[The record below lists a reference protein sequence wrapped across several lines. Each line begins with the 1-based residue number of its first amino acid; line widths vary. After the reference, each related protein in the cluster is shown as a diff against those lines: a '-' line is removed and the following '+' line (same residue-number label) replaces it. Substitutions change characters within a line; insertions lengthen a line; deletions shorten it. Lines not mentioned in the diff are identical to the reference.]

1 MADSLETLFKNLG
14 PNTAAMWAGERE
26 ALNNYASE
34 ASTAHQQ
41 QQIQD
46 LLQKHAQNELMNP
59 LEVQNKQLTN
69 RGLEAEL
76 PGKTADSRRK
86 GMEADTYGATQA
98 SSIAK
103 TNSTNEYDVLNNKV
117 KQTDALVDILGKGAQ
132 ALTKL
137 PPAARHAAAYKQI
150 FDMGGQPA
158 LDEWQGKL
166 ENISGDK
173 LPGAIDAMA
182 QHQAM
187 SSQGMRQELEKL
199 RVQTASHEKIAAGN
213 NATQLQV
220 AQLKKKEQASIES
233 QILKQLTTGT
243 DASKL
248 ATAEAVV
255 ATKVNPQTG
264 EEYSPYVLA
273 HAKHVAESL
282 KGTMNAANAVKSQG
296 LTPLKDESGAINIE
310 NKAAQVP
317 SVGSKSGS
325 KELTIAEKRA
335 ALAGK

>member
-1 MADSLETLFKNLG
+1 MADSLETMFQN
-14 PNTAAMWAGERE
+14 PVTALWAGQREGMDNLNARAKLAMEQEKIRE
-26 ALNNYASE
+26 A
-34 ASTAHQQ
+34 QQ
-41 QQIQD
+41 LYDQRN
-46 LLQKHAQNELMNP
+46 LTNP
-59 LEVQNKQLTN
+59 LEVQNKQLTI
-69 RGLEAEL
+69 RGLEAGL
-76 PGKTADSRRK
+76 PGITADSRRK

-103 TNSTNEYDVLNNKV
+103 TNSTNEYDVLNNKI
-117 KQTDALVDILGKGAQ
+117 KQTDTLVDMLGKGSK
-132 ALTKL
+132 ALENQL
-137 PPAARHAAAYKQI
+137 PAVRHAYLYDQI
-150 FDMGGQPA
+150 EKIAGPQARKDWEQNLQRINPNDLPA
-158 LDEWQGKL
+158 FL
-166 ENISGDK
+166 NNMS
-173 LPGAIDAMA
+173 

-187 SSQGMRQELEKL
+187 SSTGMRQELEKL
-199 RVQTASHEKIAAGN
+199 RVQTASQEKIAAGN

-220 AQLKKKEQASIES
+220 AQLKKKEQASVES

-317 SVGSKSGS
+317 SVGSKPSS